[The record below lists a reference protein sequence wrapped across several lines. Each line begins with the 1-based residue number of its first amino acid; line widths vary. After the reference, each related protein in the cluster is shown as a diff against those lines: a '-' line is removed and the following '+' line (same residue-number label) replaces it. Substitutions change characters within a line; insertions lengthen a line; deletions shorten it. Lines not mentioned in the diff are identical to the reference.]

1 MYRCTVAWLPRAPTW
16 FSDWISSEVGD
27 RWAEPVVL
35 DCTNMTYINS
45 AGLRAILMFAR
56 RSAEHGGRFA
66 LFGLAEPVQR
76 TFEVVGFDQCSTF
89 TSPRMKPS
97 TRFCV
102 RSRRAPEFCSNKSA
116 PASASRTGSPGWG
129 FPTVSTITQ
138 HEPDAP
144 QADFHDEPTLAS
156 SSMPASQ

>member
-1 MYRCTVAWLPRAPTW
+1 MKVSSRAREGVLVVSVYGRVLLPRTDV

-45 AGLRAILMFAR
+45 AGLRAVLMFAR

-76 TFEVVGFDQCSTF
+76 TFEVVGFDQMLDIHESADDALEAVLCSE
-89 TSPRMKPS
+89 PS
-97 TRFCV
+97 G
-102 RSRRAPEFCSNKSA
+102 A
-116 PASASRTGSPGWG
+116 
-129 FPTVSTITQ
+129 
-138 HEPDAP
+138 
-144 QADFHDEPTLAS
+144 
-156 SSMPASQ
+156 